1 MNNTTQIPIGYD
13 TKIYM
18 YVVLLHQ
25 KMILRSG
32 HRFPANLLDLKREYK
47 TESIQI
53 SDVNKE
59 TSLIMTR
66 FCIKH
71 ITYLI
76 YKKLNII

>member
-1 MNNTTQIPIGYD
+1 
-13 TKIYM
+13 
-18 YVVLLHQ
+18 
-25 KMILRSG
+25 MILRSG
-32 HRFPANLLDLKREYK
+32 HRFPANILDFKREYK

-76 YKKLNII
+76 YKNLNII